1 MLTDLQTLLKEIVDL
16 EKGLRR
22 NDDKP
27 SLKKV
32 QNIKRRVKLL
42 ISQEIQK

>member
-1 MLTDLQTLLKEIVDL
+1 MLVDLQILLKEIVDL

-27 SLKKV
+27 NLKKV
-32 QNIKRRVKLL
+32 QTIKKRVKLL
-42 ISQEIQK
+42 ISQEM